1 MWASSYGQMVV
12 SQIFDHQNAN
22 IQIKHPLQQFVLG
35 ECEKKRGCVNV
46 CVCVCVWLVNG
57 MLRGVS
63 LGLCTYILSTPAGF
77 RTVGLLLVDDDNW
90 LRGGGGREV
99 NIHIIDWNKL
109 EDSTFCTVTVERFRS
124 SLLLSPVQKETKTK
138 TKKTFSAFCVCLY
151 QNRALSM

>member
-1 MWASSYGQMVV
+1 M
-12 SQIFDHQNAN
+12 
-22 IQIKHPLQQFVLG
+22 
-35 ECEKKRGCVNV
+35 

-99 NIHIIDWNKL
+99 NIRIIDWNKL

-124 SLLLSPVQKETKTK
+124 SLLLSPVQKETTTK
-138 TKKTFSAFCVCLY
+138 LLVLFVCVCTRIGHC
-151 QNRALSM
+151 QCNSSRSRSECVHVCVGEMENMCI